1 MTEETIN
8 EMFPPYEWRPA
19 LCTGCAEY
27 KGCVTM
33 ADDPVCYNCLE
44 SYYDDGGEHILYAQ
58 KRKSIVGTEAMM
70 LLNTAV
76 TFLLGAASAIALAL
90 AFLAPFLMTGDEV
103 IAFWRGI

>member
-1 MTEETIN
+1 MTEETIS
-8 EMFPPYEWRPA
+8 EMFPPYEWREG
-19 LCTGCAEY
+19 LCSGCAEY

-44 SYYDDGGEHILYAQ
+44 SYYDDDGEHIAFEPE
-58 KRKSIVGTEAMM
+58 SIVGTKAMM